1 SYLEAQLLGMAEPP
15 EGGPRS
21 LLGRGFD
28 GFYFLDPGPRAQ
40 SIRSIPE
47 TAGLPPLTRS
57 LAIPPSDEMLEIP
70 VELIPTP
77 SGLTV
82 VVVELALGGARLM
95 PIRAWMSSPARPRAL
110 PLARGSCGGCRLI
123 VQLPDTGLPRDD
135 ELTAAARL
143 VVDLLPSDG
152 PALAGVVI

>member
-1 SYLEAQLLGMAEPP
+1 
-15 EGGPRS
+15 
-21 LLGRGFD
+21 
-28 GFYFLDPGPRAQ
+28 
-40 SIRSIPE
+40 
-47 TAGLPPLTRS
+47 
-57 LAIPPSDEMLEIP
+57 
-70 VELIPTP
+70 VELD
-77 SGLTV
+77 
-82 VVVELALGGARLM
+82 LGGARLM

-152 PALAGVVI
+152 PASAGVVTESIPRDARLMLHPHEGKMIRWSPIPKLEPHWQQFVNTCRRWLIDPDACLPPAIRLDAATGRLVGLVDFAGLSL